1 MFRYSGGRRGGGS
14 LAKSAVAAW
23 GGYQVCLVF
32 FPDPKQTCSYWL
44 VKPPFLASLRNQQRG
59 LEVGEWDEEGGTMD
73 AGTTGGVEMERLD
86 LISSIIFIFNM

>member
-32 FPDPKQTCSYWL
+32 FLTQSKLALINWL

-73 AGTTGGVEMERLD
+73 AGTTGGVEMER
-86 LISSIIFIFNM
+86 

>member
-1 MFRYSGGRRGGGS
+1 MSR
-14 LAKSAVAAW
+14 
-23 GGYQVCLVF
+23 F

-59 LEVGEWDEEGGTMD
+59 LEVGELEEEGGTMD

-86 LISSIIFIFNM
+86 FISSIIFIFNTYLMDEMELSTIPS

>member
-23 GGYQVCLVF
+23 GGYQVCLF

-73 AGTTGGVEMERLD
+73 AGTTGGVEMEL
-86 LISSIIFIFNM
+86 